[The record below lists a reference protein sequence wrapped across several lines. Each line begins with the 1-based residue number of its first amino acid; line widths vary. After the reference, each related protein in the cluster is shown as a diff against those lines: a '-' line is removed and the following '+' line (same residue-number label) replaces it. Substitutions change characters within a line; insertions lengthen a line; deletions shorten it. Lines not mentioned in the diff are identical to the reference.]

1 MRLAMLG
8 TGGALVTN
16 CYNTCFALTEN
27 GEAFL
32 TDCGGGNGILRQLE
46 RASIDVRSMR
56 QVFITH
62 RHLDHFTGALWL
74 MRMIAYLMRHGRY
87 EGDAFFYGHDEVIE
101 LLRRISMSLI
111 DAKES
116 RFIGER
122 IHLVPLADGEE
133 FVVLGHRAV
142 CFDIHSTKARQSGY
156 SLFYADGK
164 KLTCL
169 GDEPYREC
177 ERKYAEGSEWL
188 LHEAFCL
195 WEDRE
200 RFRPYEKHH
209 STARD
214 AAEAAERL
222 GVKNLILY
230 HTEDDDLPHRKERY
244 TKEGL
249 KYFSGSLFVPD
260 DLESFEL

>member
-1 MRLAMLG
+1 MPLAMLG

-46 RASIDVRSMR
+46 RASIDVRSVR

-87 EGDAFFYGHDEVIE
+87 EGDALFYGHDEVIE
-101 LLRRISMSLI
+101 LLRSISMSLI

-156 SLFYADGK
+156 SLFYADG
-164 KLTCL
+164 
-169 GDEPYREC
+169 
-177 ERKYAEGSEWL
+177 
-188 LHEAFCL
+188 
-195 WEDRE
+195 
-200 RFRPYEKHH
+200 
-209 STARD
+209 
-214 AAEAAERL
+214 
-222 GVKNLILY
+222 
-230 HTEDDDLPHRKERY
+230 
-244 TKEGL
+244 
-249 KYFSGSLFVPD
+249 
-260 DLESFEL
+260 

>member
-46 RASIDVRSMR
+46 RASIDVRSVR

-101 LLRRISMSLI
+101 LLRSISMSLI

-195 WEDRE
+195 YEE
-200 RFRPYEKHH
+200 RDSFHPYEKHH
-209 STARD
+209 STVKD
-214 AAEAAERL
+214 AAELAESL
-222 GVKNLILY
+222 QVPNLLLY
-230 HTEDDDLPHRKERY
+230 HTEDKNIARRKELY
-244 TKEGL
+244 TAEAQASYAGHVV
-249 KYFSGSLFVPD
+249 VPE
-260 DLESFEL
+260 DLETIEL